1 VTLQADV
8 LLLSRT
14 VITGSVLS
22 AFLMRAPLFPAEL
35 PTLID
40 EACAGRPPIAALT
53 FDADRNLRRYVEALL
68 PPPSFSQKRR
78 VLRLQALPA
87 VTLEY
92 RLPARFKTIPSRP
105 SWQAYGEH
113 ERSLG
118 HQGVTE
124 QDAVDASDE
133 RRQCGS
139 PFLNQTLTEILAV
152 EV

>member
-22 AFLMRAPLFPAEL
+22 AILMRAPLFPAEL

-78 VLRLQALPA
+78 VLRLQPLPA

-105 SWQAYGEH
+105 SWQASANTSAPSATRASLNRMQWTPATSGDSAARRSSI
-113 ERSLG
+113 ER
-118 HQGVTE
+118 
-124 QDAVDASDE
+124 
-133 RRQCGS
+133 
-139 PFLNQTLTEILAV
+139 
-152 EV
+152 